1 VEQQEDKRLTF
12 DDYAGLSARQPALA
26 ALMSIFMF
34 SLAGIPPFAG
44 FFGKYYVFLAAVK
57 ADLTWLAIVGVL
69 TSLVSVYYYLRLVVV
84 MYFRE
89 GEADVDKKVP
99 IPAVLA
105 VSLAA
110 ALVIVLGIYPSLILD
125 LTRTFFK
132 V

>member
-1 VEQQEDKRLTF
+1 
-12 DDYAGLSARQPALA
+12 
-26 ALMSIFMF
+26 
-34 SLAGIPPFAG
+34 
-44 FFGKYYVFLAAVK
+44 
-57 ADLTWLAIVGVL
+57 
-69 TSLVSVYYYLRLVVV
+69 

-125 LTRTFFK
+125 LTKTFFK